1 MFHKKMDLVKIK
13 EKITLCPLFLG
24 AHIQGKFTQTISL
37 KALNYSHVQVFT
49 AKADPFKRPLI
60 LLKELV
66 KFKPKK
72 WVYKKLDRILM
83 HYRVD
88 NLDEWGIFK
97 AAEILP
103 SRSGYRVNQYA
114 ISEQIV
120 DLIFT
125 KSNLLLCF

>member
-1 MFHKKMDLVKIK
+1 MNLAKIK
-13 EKITLCPLFLG
+13 EKITCTQLFVG
-24 AHIQGKFTQTISL
+24 AHIQGKFIQTISI
-37 KALNYSHVQVFT
+37 KALNNCHVQVFT
-49 AKADPFKRPLI
+49 AKADPFKRPLM

-83 HYRVD
+83 QYHVE

-97 AAEILP
+97 VLEILP
-103 SRSGYRVNQYA
+103 SRTGNRVNQYA

-120 DLIFT
+120 ELIFT
-125 KSNLLLCF
+125 KSIISFFFLK